1 MGRHFEAVGILV
13 IKDGSFFDG
22 FCHSFVL
29 LFNYFCIKDADPFAN
44 VAIISY
50 ELQKMCKPIFC

>member
-1 MGRHFEAVGILV
+1 MGFAIVL
-13 IKDGSFFDG
+13 FF
-22 FCHSFVL
+22 FL
-29 LFNYFCIKDADPFAN
+29 NFCIKDADPFAN